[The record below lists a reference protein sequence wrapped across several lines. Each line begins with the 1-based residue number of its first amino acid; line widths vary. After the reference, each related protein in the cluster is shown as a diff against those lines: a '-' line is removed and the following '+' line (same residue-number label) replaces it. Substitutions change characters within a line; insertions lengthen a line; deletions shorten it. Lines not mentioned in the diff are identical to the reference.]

1 MHMEEIESFTIRRQY
16 LLSKLNNKLIAF
28 KYDYILVDEF

>member
-1 MHMEEIESFTIRRQY
+1 MQMEEVESFTIRRQY
-16 LLSKLNNKLIAF
+16 LLSQLNNKLIAF